1 MSTLETIT
9 RSGAGVDL
17 SPRYVRS
24 STVAASPAAA
34 TETTIATLT
43 LPSNVVQAV
52 GIEVT
57 GWAAFTVGTNGVSTN
72 LRIRQT
78 NTSGTIIAATGAV
91 TATAANLVTLSVHG
105 LDTAG
110 VIPGQVYVLTLTVGS
125 GSAAS
130 TVSAVYLRA
139 LIV

>member
-1 MSTLETIT
+1 MSVLETIT

-17 SPRYVRS
+17 TPRFVRS

-34 TETTIATLT
+34 TETTIATIT
-43 LPSNVVQAV
+43 LPSNVVQGV
-52 GIEVT
+52 GIELV
-57 GWAAFTVGTNGVSTN
+57 GWAAYTVGTNGTSVN
-72 LRIRQT
+72 LKIRQT
-78 NTSGTIIAATGAV
+78 NTSGATVAATGLINS
-91 TATAANLVTLSVHG
+91 TAANLDARFVMG

-110 VIPGQVYVLTLTVGS
+110 VIPGQVYVLTMTVTA

-130 TVSAVYLRA
+130 TVSACYLRA